1 MITSR
6 RSRFGGYTFD
16 EKIEDLV
23 DDLQLDEKDPGMMI
37 DIARNEFGL
46 EGDDLARGVRAILL
60 ALMKAGARPG
70 VHSRGTPEKYILLPG
85 YGETPEGITDTLMR
99 HYQENG
105 YPGRYKGECTLIL
118 QEWFKDRRT
127 AEDIAR
133 EEDWFR
139 EQQALA
145 DLYRKKD

>member
-6 RSRFGGYTFD
+6 RSKFGGHTFD
-16 EKIEDLV
+16 EEIEGRV
-23 DDLQLDEKDPGMMI
+23 DDLQLDEKDPGMMVE
-37 DIARNEFGL
+37 IAREDFGL

-70 VHSRGTPEKYILLPG
+70 VYSRGTPEKYILLPG
-85 YGETPEGITDTLMR
+85 YGETPEEITDTLMR

-118 QEWFKDRRT
+118 EEWFKRRRT
-127 AEDIAR
+127 AEDIVR
-133 EEDWFR
+133 EEKWFR
-139 EQQALA
+139 EERALA
-145 DLYRKKD
+145 ELYRKKD